1 MSTAVSLMRA
11 VSGSSP
17 YCLRLPIF
25 DAGSSWPPRH
35 ASSPSPWPCD
45 GNESRFLHC
54 WRTSLVRIILMDDV
68 HLKRNDGKTTVSCR
82 AIGALPC
89 RLDTCMEIKILRR
102 DPSTRRLLDGA
113 AVLLIST
120 QLYTLSIQLRQYRP
134 RRPTPSCA
142 FCPYGKASLITARG
156 RSVIWETYLIW
167 PRRVTPSKQ

>member
-1 MSTAVSLMRA
+1 MHCLVTMAMSTAVSLMRA

-113 AVLLIST
+113 AVLIPRRST
-120 QLYTLSIQLRQYRP
+120 EPGRP
-134 RRPTPSCA
+134 RHRREMKPSRRPS
-142 FCPYGKASLITARG
+142 RH
-156 RSVIWETYLIW
+156 
-167 PRRVTPSKQ
+167 RRDACSMAC